1 MPALDADVAEV
12 LISETALS
20 ERVAALGMEI
30 TSAYASGP
38 PPLLV
43 GIIKGVTFFMADL
56 MRAIDLPV
64 EVDFLAI
71 SRYGP
76 QERGGGGGVRVLQDL
91 SAPILDRRVIV
102 VEDVVD
108 TGLPL
113 SFVLRMLRTRA
124 PASLEV
130 CALLDRQSVRLIDI
144 QLAYVGFTVADRF
157 VVGYGLDYREKYR
170 NLPYIGVLRPDVT
183 ANGYWAGS
191 CPVTERAAPVR

>member
-1 MPALDADVAEV
+1 MPALDADIAEV
-12 LISETALS
+12 VIPEAALS
-20 ERVAALGMEI
+20 ERVAALGAEI
-30 TSAYASGP
+30 AARYADGP
-38 PPLLV
+38 PPMLV

-64 EVDFLAI
+64 EVDFLGI

-76 QERGGGGGVRVLQDL
+76 QERGGSGGVRVLQDL
-91 SAPILDRRVIV
+91 SAPIQDRRVIV

-113 SFVLRMLRTRA
+113 SFVLKMLRTRA

-130 CALLDRQSVRLIDI
+130 CALLDRRSVRLIDI
-144 QLAYVGFTVADRF
+144 PLAYVGFTVPDRF

-183 ANGYWAGS
+183 AGGYWSGS
-191 CPVTERAAPVR
+191 RPVTAQATPVR